1 MKRQQH
7 SDAGDTPVQI
17 VYDKTTGE
25 VLATH
30 RSFSLEE
37 GKFREVPSEE
47 VLETYRDEQSVVA
60 RVAGRNAENL
70 AVLNTTMSSLA
81 SAAAPRVSAR
91 RQAVVAKAH
100 IRLRTDRDA
109 LEGDGQDS
117 VNISIDVVDEGGQ
130 VMRDFQGE
138 LKVTTSRGK
147 LSARGGRVQIERG
160 QGTVTLTSVRET
172 VERVSVRASAAGLA
186 TDSDELVLSFE

>member
-1 MKRQQH
+1 MMPLQ
-7 SDAGDTPVQI
+7 SSGADDAPVNV

-30 RSFSLEE
+30 RSYSLGE
-37 GKFREVPSEE
+37 GAFREVPPEE
-47 VLETYRDEQSVVA
+47 VLETYRDEHSVVS
-60 RVAGRNAENL
+60 RVTGRNAQNL
-70 AVLNTTMSSLA
+70 AVLNTTMSSLT

-91 RQAVVAKAH
+91 RQAVVSKAH
-100 IRLRTDRDA
+100 IRLRTDRDT

-117 VNISIDVVDEGGQ
+117 VNISIDMVDEDGQ

-138 LKVTTSRGK
+138 VKVTTSRGK
-147 LSARGGRVQIERG
+147 LSARGGRVQVERG
-160 QGTVTLTSVRET
+160 QGLVTLTSVRET

-186 TDSDELVLSFE
+186 TDSDELLLSFE